1 MNNYEY
7 IVASLPVI
15 EPGSRLG
22 SSSAANAI
30 IDDIR
35 EQLSN
40 KDNALVTMLLDGFNP
55 EKLNAGFY
63 RACLGS
69 GSRFLREYFLFDLFL
84 RNTKVEYLNA
94 SLGRPEGKDV
104 LLLEELEDYEFEQK
118 EEIVEILSGTD
129 IIGREKGLDMA
140 IWEHVEEVTTMDIF
154 DMDAI
159 LGFIARLKIIDRWDK
174 LDPETGAELFRRL
187 IKEIRATYDNKN
199 KYRNADKR

>member
-30 IDDIR
+30 TNDIR

-40 KDNALVTMLLDGFNP
+40 KDNALVTMLLDGFDP

-63 RACLGS
+63 RACLRS

-140 IWEHVEEVTTMDIF
+140 IWEHVEEVTTMDVF

-187 IKEIRATYDNKN
+187 IKEIRATYDNK
-199 KYRNADKR
+199 KQI

>member
-40 KDNALVTMLLDGFNP
+40 KDNALVTMLLDGFDP

-94 SLGRPEGKDV
+94 SLGRLEGKDV

-140 IWEHVEEVTTMDIF
+140 IWEHVEEVTTMGVF

-187 IKEIRATYDNKN
+187 IKEIRATYDNK
-199 KYRNADKR
+199 KQI

>member
-7 IVASLPVI
+7 IVAGLPVI

-40 KDNALVTMLLDGFNP
+40 KDNALVTMLLDGFDP

-140 IWEHVEEVTTMDIF
+140 IWEHVEEVTTMDVF

-174 LDPETGAELFRRL
+174 LDPETGADLFRRL
-187 IKEIRATYDNKN
+187 IKEIRATYDNK
-199 KYRNADKR
+199 KQI

>member
-1 MNNYEY
+1 MIFCAEFFGFG
-7 IVASLPVI
+7 
-15 EPGSRLG
+15 PGC
-22 SSSAANAI
+22 
-30 IDDIR
+30 
-35 EQLSN
+35 
-40 KDNALVTMLLDGFNP
+40 GFDP

-140 IWEHVEEVTTMDIF
+140 IWEHVEEVTTMDVF

-187 IKEIRATYDNKN
+187 IKEIRATYDNK
-199 KYRNADKR
+199 KQI

>member
-30 IDDIR
+30 TNDIR

-40 KDNALVTMLLDGFNP
+40 KDNALVTMLLDGFDP

-84 RNTKVEYLNA
+84 RNTKVEYLNV

-118 EEIVEILSGTD
+118 EEIVEILSGSD

-140 IWEHVEEVTTMDIF
+140 IWEHVEEVTTMDVF

-187 IKEIRATYDNKN
+187 IKEIRATYDNK
-199 KYRNADKR
+199 KQI

>member
-40 KDNALVTMLLDGFNP
+40 KDNALVTMLLDGFDP

-140 IWEHVEEVTTMDIF
+140 IWEHVEEVTTMDVF

-174 LDPETGAELFRRL
+174 LDPETGADLFRRL
-187 IKEIRATYDNKN
+187 IKEIRATYDNK
-199 KYRNADKR
+199 KQI

>member
-7 IVASLPVI
+7 IVASLPII

-40 KDNALVTMLLDGFNP
+40 KDNALVTMLLDGFDP

-140 IWEHVEEVTTMDIF
+140 IWEHVEEVTTMDVF

-187 IKEIRATYDNKN
+187 IKEIRATYDNK
-199 KYRNADKR
+199 KQI

>member
-7 IVASLPVI
+7 IVAGLPVI

-30 IDDIR
+30 TNDIR

-40 KDNALVTMLLDGFNP
+40 KDNALVTMLLDGFDP

-140 IWEHVEEVTTMDIF
+140 IWEHVEEVTTMDVF

-187 IKEIRATYDNKN
+187 IKEIRATYDNK
-199 KYRNADKR
+199 KQI

>member
-40 KDNALVTMLLDGFNP
+40 KDNALVTMLLDGFDP

-63 RACLGS
+63 RACIGS

-140 IWEHVEEVTTMDIF
+140 IWEHVEEVTTMDVF

-187 IKEIRATYDNKN
+187 IKEIRATYDNK
-199 KYRNADKR
+199 KQI

>member
-30 IDDIR
+30 INDIR

-40 KDNALVTMLLDGFNP
+40 KDNALVTMLLDGFDP

-140 IWEHVEEVTTMDIF
+140 IWEHVEEVTTMDVF

-187 IKEIRATYDNKN
+187 IKEIRATYDNK
-199 KYRNADKR
+199 KQI

>member
-30 IDDIR
+30 TDDIR

-40 KDNALVTMLLDGFNP
+40 KDNALVTKLLDGFEP

-140 IWEHVEEVTTMDIF
+140 IWEHVEEVTTMDVF

-187 IKEIRATYDNKN
+187 IKEIRATYDNK
-199 KYRNADKR
+199 KQI

>member
-22 SSSAANAI
+22 SSSAANVI

-140 IWEHVEEVTTMDIF
+140 IWEHVEDVTTMDVF

-187 IKEIRATYDNKN
+187 IKEIRATYDNK
-199 KYRNADKR
+199 KQI

>member
-140 IWEHVEEVTTMDIF
+140 IWEHVEEVTTMDVF

-159 LGFIARLKIIDRWDK
+159 LGFIALLKIIDRWDK

-187 IKEIRATYDNKN
+187 IKEIRATYDNK
-199 KYRNADKR
+199 KQI

>member
-40 KDNALVTMLLDGFNP
+40 KDNALVTMLLDGFDP

-94 SLGRPEGKDV
+94 SLGRPEWKDV

-140 IWEHVEEVTTMDIF
+140 IWEHVEEVTTMDVF

-187 IKEIRATYDNKN
+187 IKEIRATYDNK
-199 KYRNADKR
+199 KQI

>member
-1 MNNYEY
+1 MINYEY

-30 IDDIR
+30 TNDIR

-40 KDNALVTMLLDGFNP
+40 KDNALVTMLLDGFDP

-140 IWEHVEEVTTMDIF
+140 IWEHVEEVTTMDVF

-187 IKEIRATYDNKN
+187 IKEIRATYDNK
-199 KYRNADKR
+199 KQI